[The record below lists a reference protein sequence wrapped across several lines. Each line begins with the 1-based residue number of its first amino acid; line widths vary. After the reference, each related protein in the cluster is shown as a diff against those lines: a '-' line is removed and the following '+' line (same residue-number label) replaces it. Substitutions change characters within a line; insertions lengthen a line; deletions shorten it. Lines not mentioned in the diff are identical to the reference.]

1 MALGAGARGA
11 RDQELRL
18 TSLLSITCVPSEGL
32 RVSTRQAPHPA
43 AHLIY
48 VTCPKDVAW
57 VDSGSQTWSVA
68 TAEAVS

>member
-1 MALGAGARGA
+1 M
-11 RDQELRL
+11 
-18 TSLLSITCVPSEGL
+18 
-32 RVSTRQAPHPA
+32 STRQAPHPA